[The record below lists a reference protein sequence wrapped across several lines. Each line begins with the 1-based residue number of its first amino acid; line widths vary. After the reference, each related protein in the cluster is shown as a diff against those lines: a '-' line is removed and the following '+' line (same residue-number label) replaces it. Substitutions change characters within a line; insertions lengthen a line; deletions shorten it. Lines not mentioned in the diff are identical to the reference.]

1 MSSST
6 PAPATSSSST
16 SATTP
21 PGVTKKPTAED
32 VSIPAEPSTWQYVSA
47 GGVVILLGILYLS
60 YKHFYLKQPSIF
72 ALPNGDDRNELFK
85 ALGMVALALLLVY
98 AGFFLFGFGT
108 SLAYT
113 QYKCQKTNLTSQA
126 KLSALFA
133 VNPAVTYLIIR
144 LLTILRVHYDRI
156 MLTIGVARGS
166 VGVWSVA
173 AFMATWIIFSAIML
187 VDDSGTAAC
196 VPSASEATQFKDAV
210 LKAEAARSAAANQPP
225 AGQAVSQ

>member
-1 MSSST
+1 MSTSAVAST
-6 PAPATSSSST
+6 PAPAST
-16 SATTP
+16 PATTP

-32 VSIPAEPSTWQYVSA
+32 VSIPAEPSTWQYISA
-47 GGVVILLGILYLS
+47 GGVVVLLGLMYLG

-113 QYKCQKTNLTSQA
+113 QYKCQKTNLVSQA

-144 LLTILRVHYDRI
+144 VLTILRVHYDRI
-156 MLTIGVARGS
+156 MLS
-166 VGVWSVA
+166 VGIARESVGPWSVG
-173 AFMATWIIFSAIML
+173 AFMATWILFSAIML

-225 AGQAVSQ
+225 AGQPVSQ